1 MEKRRNGSNTSSSGT
16 SNSKKISKTK
26 SSSKKKSS
34 TKSKGKSIKYD
45 EKIMINERKK
55 KKRTSKIIFIFFF
68 IGVLIAVGYL
78 LCTLEAFNLKN
89 INLNETEKYSKE
101 EIVSKAGIE
110 IGKNT
115 FLEFFTS
122 DKKNVSTMPYVES
135 IKLSVKFPNEINI
148 EVIERTGKYYAY
160 DKDKNIFYMLSEDGY
175 ILENADINNK
185 KEDEILLV
193 GITFDNEVMLGKKIN
208 DIDLTKLKIIK
219 KIEKEFIY
227 ETRNGKI
234 TKISFE
240 NSLTTITINDKLSV
254 IFPNDTDLEYKMVF
268 LKTILESIP
277 EDSVGIIDMTKTK
290 PTYSSF

>member
-160 DKDKNIFYMLSEDGY
+160 DKDKDMFYMLSEDGY
-175 ILENADINNK
+175 ILEDANINNK

-208 DIDLTKLKIIK
+208 DIDLTKLKIFK
-219 KIEKEFIY
+219 KIEKEFIDDKI
-227 ETRNGKI
+227 NGKI

>member
-1 MEKRRNGSNTSSSGT
+1 MGKRRNGSNTSSSGT

-208 DIDLTKLKIIK
+208 DIDLTKLKIFK
-219 KIEKEFIY
+219 KIEKEFIDDKI
-227 ETRNGKI
+227 NGKI

>member
-1 MEKRRNGSNTSSSGT
+1 
-16 SNSKKISKTK
+16 
-26 SSSKKKSS
+26 
-34 TKSKGKSIKYD
+34 
-45 EKIMINERKK
+45 MINERKK

-208 DIDLTKLKIIK
+208 DIDLTKLKIFK
-219 KIEKEFIY
+219 KIEKEFIDDKI
-227 ETRNGKI
+227 NGKI